1 MKRYIS
7 GKKRVYGGL
16 SFNEKEEPIFDWYS
30 DDSKKDVVR
39 LTKESS
45 GSFDEDDV
53 RYIYG
58 YQYNPNATEQ
68 SKRTFRKFIKNLS
81 PDNDVYY
88 EDDVDDFIAYGVLQ
102 IEHYEKFSNFGAL
115 VHVEPSKPNSLV
127 DEIGIH
133 IADYIS
139 CSYTDFALIKRMCK
153 DVILDIA
160 KIEQTLIDNKYTQI
174 NIDKTIRKIQNE
186 FDNLIDKQ
194 KLFTMKK
201 FLPRIIRDSFED
213 FLIFKNDEDRKLYES
228 LQGVDVLIY
237 DDLLTSGAT
246 VKEVIRCLK
255 SIHDENRLTVFVLVK
270 Q

>member
-1 MKRYIS
+1 MKIYVS

-16 SFNEKEEPIFDWYS
+16 SFNENEKPIFDWYS

-58 YQYNPNATEQ
+58 YQYNPNASPE
-68 SKRTFRKFIKNLS
+68 SKKLFRKFIKTIS
-81 PDNDVYY
+81 YDDFIEDN
-88 EDDVDDFIAYGVLQ
+88 VDDFVDYGVLQ
-102 IEHYEKFSNFGAL
+102 IEHYEKFDNFGAL
-115 VHVEPSKPNSLV
+115 VHIEPSKPNSLV
-127 DEIGIH
+127 DRIGDY
-133 IADYIS
+133 IADYTR
-139 CSYTDFALIKRMCK
+139 CLYTDFTLIKRMCK
-153 DVILDIA
+153 DVKLDIP
-160 KIEQTLIDNKYTQI
+160 KIEQILIDNGYTQAKI
-174 NIDKTIRKIQNE
+174 NKTIKNV
-186 FDNLIDKQ
+186 Q
-194 KLFTMKK
+194 KMYDGLVREKKTFTMKK